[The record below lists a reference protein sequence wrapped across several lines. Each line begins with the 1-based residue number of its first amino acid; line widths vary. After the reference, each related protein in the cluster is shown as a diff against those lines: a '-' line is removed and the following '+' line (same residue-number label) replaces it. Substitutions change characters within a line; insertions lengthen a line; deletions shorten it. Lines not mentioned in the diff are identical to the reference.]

1 MTVVGA
7 ITQEKVIAFDI
18 IGKSMKGEDFK
29 KFVKEHLVPE
39 LWDGAVVVMDRL
51 RAHQVE
57 GIKEMVEEV
66 GAKVIYLSGYSPD
79 FNPIEHLWW
88 ELQQIAIKR
97 VCVQNSKALPGLD
110 LVNCSCGRFD
120 RKLL

>member
-29 KFVKEHLVPE
+29 KFVKEHLVPD

-51 RAHQVE
+51 RAHQV
-57 GIKEMVEEV
+57 IKEMVEEV
-66 GAKVIYLSGYSPD
+66 GAKVLSTG
-79 FNPIEHLWW
+79 
-88 ELQQIAIKR
+88 QKM
-97 VCVQNSKALPGLD
+97 
-110 LVNCSCGRFD
+110 
-120 RKLL
+120 

>member
-66 GAKVIYLSGYSPD
+66 GAKVIYLSGSNKKRDSMGCILKPKESPCD
-79 FNPIEHLWW
+79 
-88 ELQQIAIKR
+88 
-97 VCVQNSKALPGLD
+97 
-110 LVNCSCGRFD
+110 
-120 RKLL
+120 